1 MHPELIKEKPLT
13 MVEVQDELK
22 RIKKRDEELN
32 FRANKTE
39 ENLNSILFIDS
50 KLGKTI
56 TKKLTDLKL
65 PRVKEVHIAKII
77 DTLPRSVE
85 ELKVILQGYT
95 ITVNADN
102 LKKIVSVVNELVP
115 VEKK

>member
-1 MHPELIKEKPLT
+1 MHPEVISEKALT
-13 MVEVQDELK
+13 MVEVKDELK

-39 ENLNSILFIDS
+39 ESLISILSIDS
-50 KLGKTI
+50 KLGKEL
-56 TKKLTDLKL
+56 TKKLVGLEL
-65 PRVKEVHIAKII
+65 PRVKEIHISKIV

-95 ITVNADN
+95 ITVNSDN
-102 LKKIVSVVNELVP
+102 LKKIVSVINDVVP
-115 VEKK
+115 VKKE